1 MEHLQVI
8 LENNN
13 TIKEF
18 AGYYRETV
26 DDKVR
31 VTSSSI
37 KLVGG
42 AIIDILRGKTPKDYD
57 FLDWNDADIKRFVKA
72 GFVYLHETRTA
83 TTYKRGDI
91 IVQFLHTKIT
101 EFDFMISQ
109 TTFRLNNAKLVIDK
123 LSYETKTLIPVSFTN
138 KSMIFASLGRIPH
151 WKKKG
156 FHIKEATYISLV
168 NSARNAPSKNS

>member
-91 IVQFLHTKIT
+91 INKAEQLIKLCEQSLFHCKHETNHPLHYHLL
-101 EFDFMISQ
+101 FVLF
-109 TTFRLNNAKLVIDK
+109 
-123 LSYETKTLIPVSFTN
+123 SF
-138 KSMIFASLGRIPH
+138 S
-151 WKKKG
+151 
-156 FHIKEATYISLV
+156 V
-168 NSARNAPSKNS
+168 